1 MSVLRQVLETS
12 VASLKENQVLLRATS
27 LAMLQLCNIA
37 RNILREV
44 VFCNLSHSGTRKMI
58 YHINRFSLSWAF
70 CTCNL
75 FSGLFWSFQPKQP
88 KYLRHCNVF
97 WLKWP
102 VHDLVLVIHPPLL
115 IIVASNTR
123 SCSKL
128 GGTTLNGGEEGG
140 QYYGISQTCDYHR
153 FEARKVFFLSDCL
166 DILQLVEASC

>member
-1 MSVLRQVLETS
+1 MNMSVLRQVLETS

-75 FSGLFWSFQPKQP
+75 FSGLF
-88 KYLRHCNVF
+88 C
-97 WLKWP
+97 
-102 VHDLVLVIHPPLL
+102 LVVYY
-115 IIVASNTR
+115 NQ
-123 SCSKL
+123 
-128 GGTTLNGGEEGG
+128 TTN
-140 QYYGISQTCDYHR
+140 QNNQST
-153 FEARKVFFLSDCL
+153 
-166 DILQLVEASC
+166 